1 MQIVKVLPAAE
12 MIITDLVTP
21 WAWFYISSIVGTQ
34 ASPTNER
41 VSLELKESLFKNQWI
56 RGVVYG

>member
-21 WAWFYISSIVGTQ
+21 WAWFYSSSIVGTQ
-34 ASPTNER
+34 TSPTNER
-41 VSLELKESLFKNQWI
+41 VSLELKESLSKT
-56 RGVVYG
+56 